1 MTDIA
6 SAFLLDLHRSS
17 RRLPHAE
24 LRAWIFA
31 NLKSVVAFD
40 SAFWF
45 RWAAHDGQS
54 HIHAWCLHGQ
64 PDSLIHEYTAS
75 ELWKDDVVYSRT
87 LNADRGTAIRASYD
101 DYSSVRM
108 RDFLRRH
115 RQEHIMTIAIM
126 QDVPQTAVGMSL
138 YRNET
143 HEAFLAEDG
152 RAFEAVM
159 PHVVEAWRENWLR
172 DIVRATSTAPAPV
185 NFSMALLMPDG
196 MMSEAQDNLGELMHL
211 EWPDWQG
218 PFLPEVLASHLRR
231 DAKRTRPWVGR
242 GITVYDRRQADGTT
256 LMLVRRGHA
265 LDQVAPRK
273 REVALLFARGASQ
286 SQVAEQLHLSTST
299 VNNYLVGIY
308 QQLQLSDKTDL
319 SRLITRLEP

>member
-159 PHVVEAWRENWLR
+159 PHVVDAWRENWLR

-185 NFSMALLMPDG
+185 NFSMALLKISNFLLATMLFIIIY
-196 MMSEAQDNLGELMHL
+196 NL
-211 EWPDWQG
+211 
-218 PFLPEVLASHLRR
+218 
-231 DAKRTRPWVGR
+231 
-242 GITVYDRRQADGTT
+242 ITVTIILILLVKLKLNFQILRKLLT
-256 LMLVRRGHA
+256 LCFHIPK
-265 LDQVAPRK
+265 D
-273 REVALLFARGASQ
+273 
-286 SQVAEQLHLSTST
+286 
-299 VNNYLVGIY
+299 
-308 QQLQLSDKTDL
+308 
-319 SRLITRLEP
+319 